1 MQFCA
6 VAYELPLTA
15 CHLREHESFVYVYE
29 FNAQRR
35 PQLRGIDQ
43 RRCMVPACGTDTP
56 VRRCADWKAWAVI
69 WKLRP
74 APRKP
79 NSLASSASS
88 LPYLDNN
95 QHFIVNYGDR
105 YRHGEPIA
113 SGFVESAVN
122 QVVSKRFVKRQ
133 QMAWRPRHAHNLL
146 QLRMAVLNV
155 LLRSYV
161 ERRYPSIVGKEDHR
175 LSA

>member
-1 MQFCA
+1 MA
-6 VAYELPLTA
+6 PT
-15 CHLREHESFVYVYE
+15 
-29 FNAQRR
+29 
-35 PQLRGIDQ
+35 
-43 RRCMVPACGTDTP
+43 CGTDTP

-122 QVVSKRFVKRQ
+122 PASGSSNGSRWLGDLSTRTTCCKSGLPCSITSSGLTLNDGI
-133 QMAWRPRHAHNLL
+133 RPFPEERTT
-146 QLRMAVLNV
+146 AVP
-155 LLRSYV
+155 RS
-161 ERRYPSIVGKEDHR
+161 
-175 LSA
+175 